1 MDNII
6 TTKIGSG
13 AFLKNNDR
21 YLLIKRSPEKEI
33 APNVWSCIGGHMEK
47 DEINNPLVTCLREIE
62 EETGITKEHIFN
74 IELKYIMIRQYKNL
88 IRQYYVYFGETD
100 IEKTNNTKEGTLY
113 WINENELLTKEYSNT
128 FTEMLEHYIKNKQN
142 ENIFV
147 GVVGNNCGKLK
158 MSWSILEDYE

>member
-6 TTKIGSG
+6 TAKIGSG
-13 AFLKNNDR
+13 AFLKNNDH

-47 DEINNPLVTCLREIE
+47 EEINNPLATCLREIE

-88 IRQYYVYFGETD
+88 IRQYYIYFGETD
-100 IEKTNNTKEGTLY
+100 IVKTNNTKEGTLY

-147 GVVGNNCGKLK
+147 GVAGNNCGKLK